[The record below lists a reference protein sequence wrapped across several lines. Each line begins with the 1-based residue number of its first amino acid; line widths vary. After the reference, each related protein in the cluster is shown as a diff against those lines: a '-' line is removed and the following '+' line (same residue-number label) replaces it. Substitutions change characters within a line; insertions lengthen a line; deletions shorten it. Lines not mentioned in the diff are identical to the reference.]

1 VKPHERRNLAD
12 FTVVAVLAVFRSSGA
27 TKLESIV
34 SELKREAYRTGDS
47 VRDREARSPSRMIEV
62 VILDA
67 WDHSTIDPDERVTEE
82 PARTRLVRWTF
93 QFRRCGG
100 VR

>member
-1 VKPHERRNLAD
+1 
-12 FTVVAVLAVFRSSGA
+12 
-27 TKLESIV
+27 
-34 SELKREAYRTGDS
+34 
-47 VRDREARSPSRMIEV
+47 MIEV